1 MRHRLP
7 HRRRVR
13 LVRPLQRGELAMLD
27 YAIRRICW
35 IVPVVVV
42 VAAVTFFLMNQVP
55 GGPFS
60 QEKPLPASTVRK
72 LNAKF
77 GLDKPQWFNFDAAE
91 ANWDDGSRNP
101 YVLGRAALD
110 SQFFNYMF
118 GVFQFNL
125 GPSYASKGAENVED
139 VIFDKFPVSAKIGMV
154 GITFALIV
162 GVPLGVMSALRQ
174 NTWLDY
180 ISLGMSTLGIAVPT
194 FVSGLLLILFMSQNL
209 DVSPVRKPREW
220 DGFGVAYIMPGIILG
235 LGTMAYIAR
244 LTRASMLEVKRQDF
258 IRTARAKGLRDN
270 AVITRHMFRNALI
283 PVVTILGPAAADLV
297 TGSIIIESIFS
308 APGLGR
314 EFVDSIGKR
323 DYSMIMGTTI
333 FYAVLIA
340 IANVTV
346 DLSYGL
352 LDPRIRVRR

>member
-1 MRHRLP
+1 MTEYVL
-7 HRRRVR
+7 
-13 LVRPLQRGELAMLD
+13 
-27 YAIRRICW
+27 RRILW

-42 VAAVTFFLMNQVP
+42 VAAVTFFLMYQAP
-55 GGPFS
+55 GGPWS
-60 QEKPLPASTVRK
+60 QEKELPAATERR

-77 GLDKPQWFNFDAAE
+77 GLDKPQWFNFGSVDRK
-91 ANWDDGSRNP
+91 WDDGERNP
-101 YVLGRAALD
+101 FTLGRAAVD

-139 VIFDKFPVSAKIGMV
+139 VIMDKFPVSAKIGLVAVVFAVLV
-154 GITFALIV
+154 GL
-162 GVPLGVMSALRQ
+162 PLGIMSALRQ
-174 NTWLDY
+174 NTWVDY
-180 ISLGMSTLGIAVPT
+180 LSLFTSTIGISVPT
-194 FVSGLLLILFMSQNL
+194 FVSGLILIIFLSQNFGI
-209 DVSPVRKPREW
+209 SPIRKPGDW
-220 DGFGVAYIMPGIILG
+220 DGLSTAYLLPGIVLG
-235 LGTMAYIAR
+235 LGTMAYVAR

-258 IRTARAKGLRDN
+258 VRTARAKGLNNN
-270 AVITRHMFRNALI
+270 AVVNRHMLRNALI
-283 PVVTILGPAAADLV
+283 PVITILGPAAMDLV
-297 TGSIIIESIFS
+297 TGSIIIESIFG

-340 IANVTV
+340 FGNVLV